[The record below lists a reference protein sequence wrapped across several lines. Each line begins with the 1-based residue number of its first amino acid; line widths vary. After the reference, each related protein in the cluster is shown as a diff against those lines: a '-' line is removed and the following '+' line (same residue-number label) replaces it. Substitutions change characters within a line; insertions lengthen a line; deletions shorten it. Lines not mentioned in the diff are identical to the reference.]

1 MLKKIF
7 LGLVTTFLM
16 IQPAY
21 AFDFSTRTDLKLDES
36 LSDQGNTVYAYP
48 SKIYIVPVSSADED
62 ISSKPEEWID
72 AIYYYSITRLK
83 FADVPYNYFL
93 DENGN
98 IYQGRK
104 GYDGVVAEISD
115 EAGVIVVG
123 YLSSRSSL
131 TNRAENSF
139 LEMFDFFSSSY
150 GITKDDVYVADLILH
165 SDDESLSYVTAE
177 VKDNTLS
184 STVKSLLS
192 EKKSSGTENL
202 DYKTK
207 VSNVIY
213 EKKVEI
219 GNKLHVKLTVENLN
233 NFVWFNT
240 PDNIYVSTFNGD
252 ETVFAVNG
260 IWDSFS
266 KPTHLSKEY
275 ILPGESIDIEFDLQ
289 ANALPGSQEI
299 KFGLMKYSGELFEN
313 SSFTVKFEIEKG
325 DNELA
330 EVNSPDGFLNVRDC
344 AGYGCEVVTTVDNGQ
359 VFVVLDT
366 ENEWAKIEYG
376 EEEEGWVYKNYLDFL

>member
-36 LSDQGNTVYAYP
+36 LSDQGNTIYAYP

-62 ISSKPEEWID
+62 ISPKPEEWID

-115 EAGVIVVG
+115 DAGVIVVG

-165 SDDESLSYVTAE
+165 SGDESLSYVTAE

-202 DYKTK
+202 DYKAK
-207 VSNVIY
+207 VSDVTY

-289 ANALPGSQEI
+289 ANALPGNQEI

-313 SSFTVKFEIEKG
+313 SSFTEKFEIEKG
-325 DNELA
+325 DNE
-330 EVNSPDGFLNVRDC
+330 
-344 AGYGCEVVTTVDNGQ
+344 
-359 VFVVLDT
+359 
-366 ENEWAKIEYG
+366 
-376 EEEEGWVYKNYLDFL
+376 